1 MWRQGTATVD
11 SEANGGSGGVPGL
24 AIDGLAAAVGG
35 NAGTPGAPA
44 EPEAVQRE
52 DACVRVGARPRRWS
66 PGCCSATAAPMAVW
80 GATVLPARWDRKSVP
95 AATAVT
101 SAEGAHGAAQ
111 RRSSQERG
119 RRPYWRGWHTGW
131 RQRDGSDRERGSGWW
146 VGGGAAGGALYTS
159 ARSMGF
165 LRQARQ
171 ATVAAGNPSSPP
183 AGGVNPPTP
192 VRPDRVCR
200 LSAGAVIPRSPFP
213 RPRRPRSS
221 DCGPSPAN
229 GRGGVAI

>member
-35 NAGTPGAPA
+35 NARDPRCAA

-131 RQRDGSDRERGSGWW
+131 RQRDGSESGTRERL
-146 VGGGAAGGALYTS
+146 V
-159 ARSMGF
+159 
-165 LRQARQ
+165 
-171 ATVAAGNPSSPP
+171 
-183 AGGVNPPTP
+183 
-192 VRPDRVCR
+192 
-200 LSAGAVIPRSPFP
+200 
-213 RPRRPRSS
+213 
-221 DCGPSPAN
+221 
-229 GRGGVAI
+229 GRGWRGRRRSLHFGPFDGFPSTGPASNRRRRKPIEPTGWRSQPSHAGTSGPGLPPIGGRRHPSLAVP